1 MHIKNRELC
10 FVFHAHPAFHIL
22 NYGLQKMHFN
32 ITNIVFL
39 VNFFSCLRIKISSR
53 KVHTDNKSVL

>member
-1 MHIKNRELC
+1 MHFKNRELC
-10 FVFHAHPAFHIL
+10 FEFHAHPAFQIL

-39 VNFFSCLRIKISSR
+39 VNFFSRLRIKYLQEKWNSYR
-53 KVHTDNKSVL
+53 Q